1 MTFSDIQGNEEV
13 KAAFRTMV
21 DSGRIPHA
29 ILLHEDDGGGAMPL
43 VLAFLQYLYCE
54 HRSGGDACCSCP
66 SCNRVSK
73 LIHPDIHFI
82 FPSSAGTSFAD
93 WAPKWRPLLASNP
106 SFTENELAEALGIEG
121 KSLVIA
127 VSEAKALLETLSL
140 GAVEGGYRSVVIYLP
155 EKMNAETAN
164 KLLKMI
170 EEPPAQTLLLFI
182 SHSPESVLQ
191 TIQSRCQ
198 RIRILPEENSS
209 RTVSGESVQE
219 YDRLFCSL
227 LDAVVSRNLLSC
239 IEAGEEMAELP
250 SRESMKA
257 FCKFA
262 SSSLRGIFLAQQGL
276 DKLQG
281 TECGG
286 AAGRASSLKKTF
298 PRLALAEIDR
308 ASMLIGRN
316 VNSKI
321 VFVELSV
328 KLFGINNS

>member
-82 FPSSAGTSFAD
+82 FPSSAGTSSAD

-127 VSEAKALLETLSL
+127 VSEAKALL
-140 GAVEGGYRSVVIYLP
+140 
-155 EKMNAETAN
+155 
-164 KLLKMI
+164 
-170 EEPPAQTLLLFI
+170 
-182 SHSPESVLQ
+182 
-191 TIQSRCQ
+191 
-198 RIRILPEENSS
+198 
-209 RTVSGESVQE
+209 
-219 YDRLFCSL
+219 
-227 LDAVVSRNLLSC
+227 
-239 IEAGEEMAELP
+239 
-250 SRESMKA
+250 
-257 FCKFA
+257 
-262 SSSLRGIFLAQQGL
+262 
-276 DKLQG
+276 
-281 TECGG
+281 
-286 AAGRASSLKKTF
+286 
-298 PRLALAEIDR
+298 
-308 ASMLIGRN
+308 
-316 VNSKI
+316 
-321 VFVELSV
+321 
-328 KLFGINNS
+328 